1 MPPPSALLPPF
12 VLPLGLTLIVAGLG
26 LLLRRRWPVAVA
38 LAGLW
43 LLSTPPVANALGRAL
58 EGGMVR
64 SLAADAPEADAI
76 VVLSSRRVLA
86 PGPAGVSEWADADRF
101 FGGLELFDAGKAP
114 LLVFTGGWSPRTPTH
129 LPEGEVLAAWAERW
143 GVPAAQIA
151 VTGRVTDTAEEA
163 AAVATLLAPLGVDR
177 VLLVTSAYHVPR
189 ARALFERAGL
199 RVHAFPVDFQ
209 VSEGRRAS
217 ITDLLPGAMA
227 LQLSEQSL
235 REAMGRVVYRVW

>member
-1 MPPPSALLPPF
+1 MPPWSALLPPF
-12 VLPLGLTLIVAGLG
+12 VLPLGLTLIVAALG
-26 LLLRRRWPVAVA
+26 LLLRRRWLVAGA

-43 LLSTPPVANALGRAL
+43 LLSTPAFADVLGRAL
-58 EGGMVR
+58 EAGMVR
-64 SLAADAPEADAI
+64 SLATEAREADAI

-114 LLVFTGGWSPRTPTH
+114 LLVFTGGWSPRAPDQV
-129 LPEGEVLAAWAERW
+129 PEGEVLAAWAERW
-143 GVPAAQIA
+143 GVPPGQIA

-163 AAVATLLAPLGVDR
+163 AAVAALLAPLEIDR

-199 RVHAFPVDFQ
+199 RVDAFPVDFQ
-209 VSEGRRAS
+209 VGAGRRAS
-217 ITDLLPGAMA
+217 MVDLLPGALA

-235 REAMGRVVYRVW
+235 REAIGRVVHRVW

>member
-86 PGPAGVSEWADADRF
+86 PGPAGISEWA
-101 FGGLELFDAGKAP
+101 P
-114 LLVFTGGWSPRTPTH
+114 SPS
-129 LPEGEVLAAWAERW
+129 
-143 GVPAAQIA
+143 
-151 VTGRVTDTAEEA
+151 
-163 AAVATLLAPLGVDR
+163 
-177 VLLVTSAYHVPR
+177 TSR
-189 ARALFERAGL
+189 
-199 RVHAFPVDFQ
+199 
-209 VSEGRRAS
+209 
-217 ITDLLPGAMA
+217 
-227 LQLSEQSL
+227 
-235 REAMGRVVYRVW
+235 